1 MSLFIRYFQILHAV
15 QTLYWVEIITN
26 VLLLLYLFFVYLF
39 LFSSFY
45 VFLVEA
51 DVFILLKQL
60 GIFLN
65 NITMM
70 CKLLFNQFLLSNQIG
85 LKMSDFP
92 QIFILL

>member
-15 QTLYWVEIITN
+15 QILYWVEIITN